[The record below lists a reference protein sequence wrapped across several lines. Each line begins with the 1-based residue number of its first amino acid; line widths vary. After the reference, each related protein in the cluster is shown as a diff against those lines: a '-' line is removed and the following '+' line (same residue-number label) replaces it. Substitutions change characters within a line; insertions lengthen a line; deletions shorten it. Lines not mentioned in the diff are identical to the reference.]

1 MFRLLLDSNTCI
13 LQPNAISGEIASSG
27 FRFYINGQNEQT
39 LMMKGGKKRRKEM
52 NIINDETNP
61 SKARFTAGTTRNIDQ
76 DQIDFLT

>member
-13 LQPNAISGEIASSG
+13 LQPNTISGEIASSG
-27 FRFYINGQNEQT
+27 FRFYIKGQNEQT

-61 SKARFTAGTTRNIDQ
+61 SKARFTAGATRNIDQ